1 MSTLASVP
9 GQDRYFG
16 QRPVPTPEVALIII
30 FGLRVLF
37 STLGDGLFHC
47 PHCGGDRQYRR
58 RSGRRFFTLFFIP
71 VIPLNSVGE
80 FVECSVCHHRYDVAV
95 LQVPTAAQLTA
106 MPALVLRAA
115 ISQVLRSG
123 DVTRADARERALTV
137 VRGAGDQGYDDAAL
151 DRDLVRPFD
160 EVRAELA
167 RASSALAPEA
177 RENFFAEAVRIA
189 LTDGPLTES
198 ERATLLA
205 VGMDLHLTR
214 VQVSGVIALVEQEA
228 AR

>member
-1 MSTLASVP
+1 V
-9 GQDRYFG
+9 
-16 QRPVPTPEVALIII
+16 TPEVALIII
-30 FGLRVLF
+30 FGLRVIF

-47 PHCGGDRQYRR
+47 PHCGADRQYRR

-71 VIPLNSVGE
+71 VIPLNKVGE
-80 FVECSVCHHRYDVAV
+80 FVECSVCHSRYDVAV
-95 LQVPTAAQLTA
+95 LQVPTTAQLTA
-106 MPALVLRAA
+106 MPAVVLRAA

-123 DVTRADARERALTV
+123 DVTHRDARERALTA
-137 VRGAGDQGYDDAAL
+137 VRNAGDQGYGEDDL

-160 EVRAELA
+160 EVRIELA

-189 LTDGPLTES
+189 LIDGPLTES
-198 ERATLLA
+198 ERETLLVA
-205 VGMDLHLTR
+205 GADLNLTR
-214 VQVSGVIALVEQEA
+214 VQVSGVISMVEQEA